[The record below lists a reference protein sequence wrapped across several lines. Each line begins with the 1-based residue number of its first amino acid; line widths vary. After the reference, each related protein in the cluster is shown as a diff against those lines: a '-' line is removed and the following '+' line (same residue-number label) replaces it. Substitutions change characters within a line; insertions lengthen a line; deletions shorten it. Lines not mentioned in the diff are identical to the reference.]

1 MTLTATRCVHL
12 CTVYVCVACTAV
24 MDHVS
29 CCQATGMEGLVTTLR
44 DPRYMEHDA
53 YLMLDQ
59 IMRRLYHL
67 CVERFPP
74 SHCCGACC
82 NLAWLTP
89 LHAGTRHLKR
99 CGDAAVKT
107 RTRWP
112 L

>member
-1 MTLTATRCVHL
+1 
-12 CTVYVCVACTAV
+12 

-74 SHCCGACC
+74 SHCCSCGAGAAGGGRSEGGP
-82 NLAWLTP
+82 LALSL
-89 LHAGTRHLKR
+89 LHVSVSSPAKSVKRAMAGTVCAGR
-99 CGDAAVKT
+99 G
-107 RTRWP
+107 
-112 L
+112 